1 MQTPFVM
8 QFKMANPIFGST
20 KKRGLFFH
28 LNFVD
33 LLKYKLLPPQ
43 EVKRLMNHVKHKI
56 VIKYLT
62 LNC

>member
-1 MQTPFVM
+1 MDDE
-8 QFKMANPIFGST
+8 FKMANPIFGST
-20 KKRGLFFH
+20 KKTWFVFY
-28 LNFVD
+28 LNCVD
-33 LLKYKLLPPQ
+33 LLKFGLLPPQ